1 MTVTCETCGVAPK
14 LPEWM
19 AGWFTV
25 FGKSWCPAHRHS
37 VRVVLDETHS
47 AMDAVERARA
57 AWEASQPQLFLE
69 L

>member
-19 AGWFTV
+19 RDWFSV
-25 FGKSWCPAHRHS
+25 AGKSWCPLHRHS
-37 VRVVLDETHS
+37 VS
-47 AMDAVERARA
+47 AKVDQARA